1 MIRGEEG
8 EWERETRHFPLVI
21 QATVSEVNCSELAGF
36 PRISRIRELLL
47 ADFFLFLDQAVLQN
61 AGIKE
66 NFLIFCFYLAS

>member
-1 MIRGEEG
+1 M
-8 EWERETRHFPLVI
+8 I

-66 NFLIFCFYLAS
+66 KFSDFLFLLGQLIYNSQN

>member
-1 MIRGEEG
+1 M
-8 EWERETRHFPLVI
+8 I

-47 ADFFLFLDQAVLQN
+47 ADFLLFLDQAVLQN

-66 NFLIFCFYLAS
+66 KFSDFLFLLGQLIYNSQN